1 MNHLSKARR
10 VIQLEIDELEN
21 LLQRI
26 GEEFSDAIE
35 MLRSAVA
42 DGRKIIVVGIGK
54 SHNIGYKIAA
64 TLNSTGATAVV
75 LNSQNALHG
84 DLGVVCDGD
93 VVLALSYSGETAE
106 LLELLPAL
114 RRFNVRVI
122 SMTGEPESSLARNSD
137 LILDTRV
144 SREACPLNLAP
155 TSSSTVMLVLGD
167 ALAMVL
173 LESRGF
179 QQEDFAR
186 LHPGGSLG
194 KALLTKVSD
203 IMRSGDSCAM
213 VSPDTT
219 VRATLEQM
227 TAVRSGAAVVR
238 SEEGELAGIFTQ
250 GDFVR
255 AIQKDQNIL
264 DQPVFGFMTK
274 NPVTIPEDK
283 LAAEVIPV
291 LSSHR
296 IDDLVVINGDHQ
308 PVGLV
313 DSQDLSRLKLV

>member
-255 AIQKDQNIL
+255 AIQKDQDIL

>member
-255 AIQKDQNIL
+255 AIQKDPDIL
-264 DQPVFGFMTK
+264 DQPVFGFMTTD
-274 NPVTIPEDK
+274 PVTIPEDK

>member
-21 LLQRI
+21 MLERI

-35 MLRSAVA
+35 ILRSAVA
-42 DGRKIIVVGIGK
+42 ADKKIIVVGIGK

-84 DLGVVCDGD
+84 DLGVVGDGD

-137 LILDTRV
+137 LILDARV

-203 IMRSGDSCAM
+203 IMRSADSCAI
-213 VSPDTT
+213 VTPDTS
-219 VRATLEQM
+219 VRLTLEKM
-227 TAVRSGAAVVR
+227 TLVRSGAAVVQ
-238 SEEGELAGIFTQ
+238 SMKGELAGIFTQ

-255 AIQKDQNIL
+255 AIQKDPDIL
-264 DQPVFGFMTK
+264 DHPVSGFMTPD
-274 NPVTIPEDK
+274 PVAIPEDK
-283 LAAEVIPV
+283 LAAEVVSV

>member
-194 KALLTKVSD
+194 KALLTKVCD

-255 AIQKDQNIL
+255 AIQKDPDIL
-264 DQPVFGFMTK
+264 DQPVFGFMTTD
-274 NPVTIPEDK
+274 PVTIPEDK

>member
-21 LLQRI
+21 MLERI

-35 MLRSAVA
+35 ILRSAVA
-42 DGRKIIVVGIGK
+42 ADKKIIVVGIGK
-54 SHNIGYKIAA
+54 SYNIGYKIAA

-84 DLGVVCDGD
+84 DLGVVGDGD
-93 VVLALSYSGETAE
+93 VVLALSYSGETTE

-122 SMTGEPESSLARNSD
+122 SITGEPESSLARNSD
-137 LILDTRV
+137 LILDARV

-238 SEEGELAGIFTQ
+238 SEEDELAGIFTQ

-255 AIQKDQNIL
+255 AIQKDPDIL
-264 DQPVFGFMTK
+264 DHPVSGFMTPD
-274 NPVTIPEDK
+274 PVAIPEDK
-283 LAAEVIPV
+283 LAAEVVSV

-296 IDDLVVINGDHQ
+296 IDDLVVINSDHQ